1 MGFKQLKINYRPEI
15 DGLRSVA
22 VFAVILYHA
31 QIKVF
36 DFEVFKGGFIGVDIF
51 FVISGYLITS
61 IIFKELTVNNDFSF
75 KKFYERRARR
85 ILPVLLFII
94 LVSQIFAWIYLY
106 PTDLIN
112 FSKSILYTLG
122 FSSNF
127 YFHYSGLEYGS
138 PEGLLKPFLHTWSL
152 SVEEQYY
159 VLFPIIFI
167 VIFKYFRRYLLHFL
181 LLGLITSLLL
191 ADWGSKTYPSSTFYF
206 LHTRMWELIG
216 GSLLAYFEIKLGRRG
231 QNNSWRNFFSFFGF
245 LLIVYAIFFY
255 NDKIFHPSFYTV
267 IPITGV
273 ILILWFANKSDI
285 VTKTLSQ
292 NLFVGV
298 GLISYSLYLWHYTIF
313 SFAKNLEIFFD
324 DGLGKL
330 FLIVISIILSIFTY
344 FFIEQPARKNNS
356 FKIFLSF
363 ILLATFII
371 LAFNITVVIKDGFLN
386 RLKVK
391 NYQEK
396 HSYMYLTQDNKPC
409 FNRTKN
415 PCNFGSHEKKI
426 ILLGDSHM
434 GSLAFDLYNRTKS
447 KYSFLPLTYAGY
459 FHLREAEQINKTT
472 KKISNGY
479 NHIRKNVDEILK
491 KSKNNII
498 IIGGVYSLYLYNK
511 RIEGRALHFS
521 QMFVDKRSLKYD
533 SKTVESAFIE
543 LIKELSI
550 NNEVIIL
557 YPIPEMGVNL
567 QKKRFENMLRVFNY
581 TYSDFL
587 MQNKEVIDFFDTI
600 NHPKVH
606 KVFSHK
612 AFCNEKKKLCT
623 THNKDNFFFFDG
635 YHPSITG
642 AKMINDLIIKKIDL
656 LEENNIK

>member
-1 MGFKQLKINYRPEI
+1 
-15 DGLRSVA
+15 
-22 VFAVILYHA
+22 
-31 QIKVF
+31 
-36 DFEVFKGGFIGVDIF
+36 
-51 FVISGYLITS
+51 
-61 IIFKELTVNNDFSF
+61 
-75 KKFYERRARR
+75 
-85 ILPVLLFII
+85 
-94 LVSQIFAWIYLY
+94 
-106 PTDLIN
+106 
-112 FSKSILYTLG
+112 
-122 FSSNF
+122 
-127 YFHYSGLEYGS
+127 
-138 PEGLLKPFLHTWSL
+138 
-152 SVEEQYY
+152 
-159 VLFPIIFI
+159 
-167 VIFKYFRRYLLHFL
+167 
-181 LLGLITSLLL
+181 
-191 ADWGSKTYPSSTFYF
+191 
-206 LHTRMWELIG
+206 
-216 GSLLAYFEIKLGRRG
+216 
-231 QNNSWRNFFSFFGF
+231 
-245 LLIVYAIFFY
+245 
-255 NDKIFHPSFYTV
+255 
-267 IPITGV
+267 
-273 ILILWFANKSDI
+273 
-285 VTKTLSQ
+285 
-292 NLFVGV
+292 
-298 GLISYSLYLWHYTIF
+298 
-313 SFAKNLEIFFD
+313 
-324 DGLGKL
+324 
-330 FLIVISIILSIFTY
+330 
-344 FFIEQPARKNNS
+344 
-356 FKIFLSF
+356 
-363 ILLATFII
+363 
-371 LAFNITVVIKDGFLN
+371 
-386 RLKVK
+386 
-391 NYQEK
+391 
-396 HSYMYLTQDNKPC
+396 
-409 FNRTKN
+409 
-415 PCNFGSHEKKI
+415 
-426 ILLGDSHM
+426 M

-581 TYSDFL
+581 TYSDYL

-600 NHPKVH
+600 NHPKVN

-656 LEENNIK
+656 LEEINIK